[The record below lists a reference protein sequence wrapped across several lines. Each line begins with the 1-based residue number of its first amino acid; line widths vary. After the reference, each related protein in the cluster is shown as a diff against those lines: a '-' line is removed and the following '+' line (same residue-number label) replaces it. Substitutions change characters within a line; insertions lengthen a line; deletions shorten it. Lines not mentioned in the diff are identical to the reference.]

1 MIIFI
6 TSLGTGT
13 TFCLDKYD
21 CARLL
26 FIYEV
31 YIKMRVF
38 IIKLREMNTSDKENL
53 RRIIRKMHKQND
65 YEKFAELTAAFNST
79 DTSISASINFE
90 RIEFSPGDPDDSF
103 LLLLKNIH
111 SVMREENCVYILC
124 RNDNLHIIGLKEQKH
139 ILLQLDNELTLWEL
153 FCWTCRSFKV
163 YFRKKKTNL

>member
-1 MIIFI
+1 
-6 TSLGTGT
+6 
-13 TFCLDKYD
+13 
-21 CARLL
+21 
-26 FIYEV
+26 
-31 YIKMRVF
+31 
-38 IIKLREMNTSDKENL
+38 MNTSDKENL

-65 YEKFAELTAAFNST
+65 YEKYAELTAAFNST

-111 SVMREENCVYILC
+111 SVMREENYVYILC

-139 ILLQLDNELTLWEL
+139 ILLQLDNEFTLWEL

-163 YFRKKKTNL
+163 YFRKKQCNH

>member
-1 MIIFI
+1 
-6 TSLGTGT
+6 
-13 TFCLDKYD
+13 
-21 CARLL
+21 
-26 FIYEV
+26 
-31 YIKMRVF
+31 
-38 IIKLREMNTSDKENL
+38 MNTPDKENL

-65 YEKFAELTAAFNST
+65 YEKYAQLTAAFNSI
-79 DTSISASINFE
+79 DTSISVSINFE

-111 SVMREENCVYILC
+111 SVMREENYVYILC

-163 YFRKKKTNL
+163 YFQKKQSNH